1 MVHSSILNLKTKY
14 WRSEQHLQSWDRFS
28 TSTVQVQVVLPV
40 QTDLLADLSINK
52 DDVVQSEDEFGD
64 ASCLFV
70 LPVISSSAGVVST
83 VTNSQQDSVIPS
95 DHLIQ

>member
-1 MVHSSILNLKTKY
+1 M
-14 WRSEQHLQSWDRFS
+14 
-28 TSTVQVQVVLPV
+28 

-52 DDVVQSEDEFGD
+52 DNVVQSEDEFGD

-83 VTNSQQDSVIPS
+83 VTNSQQDSVILS